1 MKGIRCWRHQ
11 VSSAPAYCPV
21 SAIRRP
27 SSNTTYQALHLR
39 DNLVQLPLGLL
50 VLLDGLLQVS
60 LTPIL
65 RPARPA
71 LTPCFRSHS
80 SRSCSTRVTCLSKC
94 SALTSTCRSLPSDGC
109 LSMGLRALLGRLAQV
124 LLRLVQLFLE
134 QLHFTREV
142 LPRRA
147 VRVALVRGR
156 LEISDFALGL
166 VELLLGERELVLQR
180 AELLVTLEQGL
191 VELRGAGDR
200 STTGGC
206 GGVV

>member
-1 MKGIRCWRHQ
+1 MKGIRCWKHQ
-11 VSSAPAYCPV
+11 VSSAPAYCRV

-27 SSNTTYQALHLR
+27 RCNTTYQALHLR

-60 LTPIL
+60 LMPIL
-65 RPARPA
+65 RPAWPP

-94 SALTSTCRSLPSDGC
+94 SALTSTCRSLPLAPRHLMQVWDGD
-109 LSMGLRALLGRLAQV
+109 ALLGRLAQV
-124 LLRLVQLFLE
+124 LLRLVQLLLE

-156 LEISDFALGL
+156 LEVSDLALGL

-180 AELLVTLEQGL
+180 AELLVALEQGL
-191 VELRGAGDR
+191 VEL
-200 STTGGC
+200 
-206 GGVV
+206 

>member
-1 MKGIRCWRHQ
+1 
-11 VSSAPAYCPV
+11 
-21 SAIRRP
+21 
-27 SSNTTYQALHLR
+27 
-39 DNLVQLPLGLL
+39 
-50 VLLDGLLQVS
+50 
-60 LTPIL
+60 
-65 RPARPA
+65 
-71 LTPCFRSHS
+71 
-80 SRSCSTRVTCLSKC
+80 
-94 SALTSTCRSLPSDGC
+94 
-109 LSMGLRALLGRLAQV
+109 MGLRALLGRLAQV

-156 LEISDFALGL
+156 LEVSDLALGL